1 MWKVD
6 KCLCILNIWSWKMS
20 GLYIWRSLTANY
32 SNLRFMGVRKI
43 IWRWAKSKMVAEYE
57 SDIIYILRKETNNFL
72 ITGNWKEH
80 FRLWM
85 VIYLKFMNYFDVS
98 KISFSGR
105 SNHIPYMCLNTWC
118 VFVIIMWM
126 SSLFWLKPSTI
137 MGTANI
143 HYGIVKS
150 FHRL

>member
-85 VIYLKFMNYFDVS
+85 VNLFEIHELLWCIKDFIFRQIKVS
-98 KISFSGR
+98 FKISDRSFTLFSIAR
-105 SNHIPYMCLNTWC
+105 MNMKLHLILSPVLY
-118 VFVIIMWM
+118 
-126 SSLFWLKPSTI
+126 LFY
-137 MGTANI
+137 A
-143 HYGIVKS
+143 
-150 FHRL
+150 